1 MPVRLPGRPPL
12 GALREKGVEKMR
24 RKRRKARCVQLV
36 TLLLAIGLCS
46 GTALAEKTFK
56 WRMATSWPAGIP
68 LYTDMAEL
76 FAKRVENMSGGRLK
90 IQVLPGGAVA
100 PALEVT
106 DTVRKGITDMGH
118 TWPGYDIGRDQT
130 TAILG
135 GYAGGM
141 ESVPMLHWL
150 YEGGGAALWREFRME
165 KFGVVAF
172 PLGIR
177 PPEAFAHSHKP
188 IRTLDDFKGLKMR
201 TVGAWAQ
208 ILPGLGASVVSLPGG
223 EVYQALER
231 KVIDATEWA
240 TPGENVI
247 SGFHEVAKYVIVPG
261 AHQPSA
267 PFELQINQEK
277 WESLPADL
285 QAIVQDAATLVT
297 FESWVR
303 IGKLDMGAMDKF
315 RQTGNEIIFLSP
327 ETQKRAHE
335 LGREWAAKI
344 ATENAWFQKV
354 MDSQNAFENEW
365 KQVGTIRYFQY
376 D

>member
-1 MPVRLPGRPPL
+1 MKKKTVWTF
-12 GALREKGVEKMR
+12 ALM
-24 RKRRKARCVQLV
+24 A
-36 TLLLAIGLCS
+36 LLIMGIGLS
-46 GTALAEKTFK
+46 PLPVSAAKTFK
-56 WRMATSWPAGIP
+56 WKMATSWPAGIP

-76 FAKRVENMSGGRLK
+76 FAKYVEELSGGQMK

-106 DTVRKGITDMGH
+106 DTVRKGITEMGH
-118 TWPGYDIGRDQT
+118 TWPGYDIGRDAT

-141 ESVPMLHWL
+141 ESVPMMHWL
-150 YEGGGAALWREFRME
+150 YEGGGKELWRQFRLE
-165 KFGVVAF
+165 KFGVVSF
-172 PLGIR
+172 PCGIR

-188 IRTLDDFKGLKMR
+188 IRTLEDFKGLKMR

-208 ILPGLGASVVSLPGG
+208 ILPKLGASVVSLPGG

-267 PFELQINQEK
+267 PFELSVNKKK
-277 WESLPADL
+277 WDSLPDHL
-285 QAIVQDAATLVT
+285 KAIIERAAELTT
-297 FESWVR
+297 FESWLR
-303 IGKLDMGAMDKF
+303 IGKLDMGAMEKF
-315 RQTGNEIIFLSP
+315 RQTGNEIIYLSP
-327 ETQKRAHE
+327 ETQTRVHE
-335 LGREWAAKI
+335 LGKEWAKEI
-344 ATENAWFQKV
+344 AQKNEWFRKV
-354 MDSQNAFENEW
+354 MESQDKFENEW
-365 KQVGTIRYFQY
+365 KKVGTIRYFQY
-376 D
+376 K

>member
-1 MPVRLPGRPPL
+1 MTRHFKSSLL
-12 GALREKGVEKMR
+12 
-24 RKRRKARCVQLV
+24 LV
-36 TLLLAIGLCS
+36 TVVVLMTLVS
-46 GTALAEKTFK
+46 GPVLAENYK
-56 WRMATSWPAGIP
+56 WKMTTSWPSGIP

-76 FAKRVENMSGGRLK
+76 YAQTVEKLSNGQMK
-90 IQVLPGGAVA
+90 IQVFPSGAIS

-106 DTVRKGITDMGH
+106 DSVKKGIAEMGH
-118 TWPGYDIGRDQT
+118 TWPGYDIGRDET

-150 YEGGGAALWREFRME
+150 YSGGGKELWRQFREE
-165 KFGVVAF
+165 KFGVVSF
-172 PLGIR
+172 PMGIR

-188 IRTLDDFKGLKMR
+188 ITTLDDFNGLKMR

-247 SGFHEVAKYVIVPG
+247 SGFHEIAKYVIVPG

-267 PFELQINQEK
+267 PFELTINKEK
-277 WESLPADL
+277 FDALPDSLKVVL
-285 QAIVQDAATLVT
+285 EQAAEYTT

-303 IGKLDMGAMDKF
+303 IGRLDMGALEIFKKN
-315 RQTGNEIIFLSP
+315 GNEIIFLSP
-327 ETQKRAHE
+327 EVQKRAHE
-335 LGREWAAKI
+335 LGKEWAAGI
-344 ATENAWFQKV
+344 AAKNDWFKKV
-354 MDSQNAFENEW
+354 MESQDKFEQEW
-365 KQVGTIRYFQY
+365 TAVGSIRYFQR
-376 D
+376 

>member
-1 MPVRLPGRPPL
+1 MSR
-12 GALREKGVEKMR
+12 KM
-24 RKRRKARCVQLV
+24 KFVSVVMVAIAV
-36 TLLLAIGLCS
+36 TLFLS
-46 GTALAEKTFK
+46 MGTVFAKTLRWK
-56 WRMATSWPAGIP
+56 MTTSWPAGIP
-68 LYTDMAEL
+68 LYTDMAEVY
-76 FAKRVENMSGGRLK
+76 ANYVETMSDGRIK
-90 IQVLPGGAVA
+90 IQVLPGGAIA

-106 DTVRKGITDMGH
+106 DAVRKGIAQLGH

-150 YEGGGAALWREFRME
+150 YTGGGKQLWRQFREE
-165 KFGVVAF
+165 KFGVVSF
-172 PLGIR
+172 PCGIR

-247 SGFHEVAKYVIVPG
+247 SGVHEIAKYVIVPG
-261 AHQPSA
+261 SHHPSA
-267 PFELQINQEK
+267 PFEISINKKVFDALPKDLQI
-277 WESLPADL
+277 
-285 QAIVQDAATLVT
+285 IVEEAAELAT

-303 IGKLDMGAMDKF
+303 IGRLDMGALEKF
-315 RQTGNEIIFLSP
+315 RETGNEIIFLSP
-327 ETQKRAHE
+327 ATQKRVHE
-335 LGREWAAKI
+335 LGKEWAAKI
-344 ATENAWFQKV
+344 AKKNAWFKKV
-354 MDSQNAFENEW
+354 MDSQDKFEKGWEE
-365 KQVGTIRYFQY
+365 VGTIRYFQR
-376 D
+376 

>member
-1 MPVRLPGRPPL
+1 MLKSVKFVSLSVAVL
-12 GALREKGVEKMR
+12 ALVLFIASPAPAKTMKWKM
-24 RKRRKARCVQLV
+24 
-36 TLLLAIGLCS
+36 T
-46 GTALAEKTFK
+46 
-56 WRMATSWPAGIP
+56 TSWPAGIP
-68 LYTDMAEL
+68 LYTDMAEVY
-76 FAKRVENMSGGRLK
+76 AKYVESLSGGRIK
-90 IQVLPGGAVA
+90 IQVLPGGSIA

-106 DTVRKGITDMGH
+106 DTVRKGIAEIGH
-118 TWPGYDIGRDQT
+118 TWPGYDIGRDPT

-150 YEGGGAALWREFRME
+150 YTGGGSDMWRQFREE
-165 KFGVVAF
+165 KFGVVSF
-172 PLGIR
+172 PCGIR

-247 SGFHEVAKYVIVPG
+247 SGFHEIAKYIIVPG

-267 PFELQINQEK
+267 PFEISINKKK
-277 WESLPADL
+277 WDALSEDL
-285 QAIVQDAATLVT
+285 QMIMEQAAELAT

-303 IGKLDMGAMDKF
+303 IGKLDMGAMEKF
-315 RQTGNEIIFLSP
+315 KKTGNEIIYLSP

-335 LGREWAAKI
+335 LGKEWAVKI
-344 ATENAWFQKV
+344 AKDNAWFKKV
-354 MDSQNAFENEW
+354 MESQDNFEKEW
-365 KQVGTIRYFQY
+365 GQVGSIRYFQR
-376 D
+376 

>member
-1 MPVRLPGRPPL
+1 MLKHIRFISL
-12 GALREKGVEKMR
+12 
-24 RKRRKARCVQLV
+24 LV
-36 TLLLAIGLCS
+36 TVLAWVVFVAGPASAKVLRWKM
-46 GTALAEKTFK
+46 T
-56 WRMATSWPAGIP
+56 TSWPAGIP

-76 FAKRVENMSGGRLK
+76 YANNVAKLSGGQIK
-90 IQVLPGGAVA
+90 IQVLPGGAIA

-106 DTVRKGITDMGH
+106 DTVRKGIAELGH
-118 TWPGYDIGRDQT
+118 TWPGYDIGRGPT
-130 TAILG
+130 TAIFG

-150 YEGGGAALWREFRME
+150 YTGGGKQLWREYREE
-165 KFGVVAF
+165 KFGVISF
-172 PLGIR
+172 PCGIR

-247 SGFHEVAKYVIVPG
+247 SGFHEIAKYIIVPG
-261 AHQPSA
+261 SHQPSA
-267 PFELQINQEK
+267 PFEITINKKK
-277 WESLPADL
+277 W
-285 QAIVQDAATLVT
+285 DALSDELKSVLEEAAELTT
-297 FESWVR
+297 YQSWVR
-303 IGKLDMGAMDKF
+303 IGRLDMGALEEF
-315 RQTGNEIIFLSP
+315 RKTGNEIIYLSP

-335 LGREWAAKI
+335 LGKAWAAKI
-344 ATENAWFQKV
+344 AQDNAWFKKV
-354 MDSQNAFENEW
+354 YDSQNAFEDQW
-365 KQVGTIRYFQY
+365 QQVGSIRYFQR
-376 D
+376 

>member
-1 MPVRLPGRPPL
+1 MMSKRTRFVLATMVLVMVVCVCALP
-12 GALREKGVEKMR
+12 ASAKVMR
-24 RKRRKARCVQLV
+24 WKL
-36 TLLLAIGLCS
+36 
-46 GTALAEKTFK
+46 
-56 WRMATSWPAGIP
+56 ATSWPAGIP
-68 LYTDMAEL
+68 LYTDMAEV
-76 FAKRVENMSGGRLK
+76 FAKDVERLSGGELK
-90 IQVLPGGAVA
+90 IQLLPGGAIA

-106 DTVRKGITDMGH
+106 DTVRKGIAEMGH
-118 TWPGYDIGRDQT
+118 TWPGYDIGRDPT

-150 YEGGGAALWREFRME
+150 FTGGGKELWRQFRLE
-165 KFGVVAF
+165 KFGVVSF

-267 PFELQINQEK
+267 PFELSINKEK
-277 WESLPADL
+277 WDSLDKRL
-285 QAIVQDAATLVT
+285 QVVIEEAAELATYK
-297 FESWVR
+297 SWVK
-303 IGKLDMGAMDKF
+303 IGKLDMGAMEKF
-315 RQTGNEIIFLSP
+315 KQNGNEIIFLSP

-335 LGREWAAKI
+335 LGKEWAAKI
-344 ATENAWFQKV
+344 AQENEWFKRV
-354 MDSQNAFENEW
+354 MDSQDKFEKEW
-365 KQVGTIRYFQY
+365 EEVGSIRYFQR
-376 D
+376 

>member
-1 MPVRLPGRPPL
+1 MMEKRKW
-12 GALREKGVEKMR
+12 LRAVMIGVAVGSLMSPS
-24 RKRRKARCVQLV
+24 A
-36 TLLLAIGLCS
+36 
-46 GTALAEKTFK
+46 ALAAKVIK

-68 LYTDMAEL
+68 LYTDMAEV
-76 FAKRVENMSGGRLK
+76 FAKYVEAMAGGRLK

-106 DTVRKGITDMGH
+106 DTVRKGITELGH
-118 TWPGYDIGRDQT
+118 TWPGYDIGRDPT
-130 TAILG
+130 TAIFG

-141 ESVPMLHWL
+141 ESVPMMHWL
-150 YEGGGAALWREFRME
+150 YAGGGKQLWTQFRME

-172 PLGIR
+172 PAGIR

-208 ILPGLGASVVSLPGG
+208 ILPKLGASVVSLPGA

-267 PFELQINQEK
+267 PFEVEINKEK
-277 WESLPADL
+277 WESLPKDLQTIIERAADL
-285 QAIVQDAATLVT
+285 TT
-297 FESWVR
+297 FESWIR
-303 IGKLDMGAMDKF
+303 IGRLDMGAMEKF
-315 RQTGNEIIFLSP
+315 RKTGNEIIFLSP
-327 ETQKRAHE
+327 ETQTRAHE
-335 LGREWAAKI
+335 LGKEWAKEIAKG
-344 ATENAWFQKV
+344 NAWFKKV
-354 MDSQNAFENEW
+354 MESQDSFEQQW
-365 KQVGTIRYFQY
+365 KTVGNIRYFHY
-376 D
+376 LK